1 MRTVFF
7 DSFGPAT
14 NGGIT
19 GVNDIGFM
27 DNYSVSS
34 VPELSTWAMLTLG
47 FAGLGFLA
55 HRKRAA
61 IAAA

>member
-1 MRTVFF
+1 
-7 DSFGPAT
+7 
-14 NGGIT
+14 
-19 GVNDIGFM
+19 M